1 MFQTTRGAGLDLQMS
16 QSNMCSTASEGS
28 TPMHDT
34 TQTLSQPQNP
44 YPYYQRMR
52 EQQPVFY
59 DQEQDAWQVF
69 RYADVER
76 VFTDYQTFSSRTPCC
91 PFTTDFHSFYRMDP
105 PELQQYRGLVSQ
117 PFTPLAV
124 SRQASRIMS
133 LTMQLLDRVAD
144 RGQMDVIDDLV
155 FPLPLRVLADLLGLP
170 LQDEE
175 RYAVWSQTIN
185 GEEMPELRAYFHELL
200 TERQHLLRPGII
212 RSLFQAR
219 LDGRPL
225 AHEELLGFCG
235 QLFGGANLEITP
247 FLGNVVHGLL
257 EHPEVADELRAEP
270 GLIPGAV
277 EEMLRMYP
285 PVPTGGPRR
294 ATTDVELSG
303 HVIGAGQ
310 RVSPVLASANRDETV
325 FAEPDRFDIRRQP
338 NPHLSFVTG
347 PHVCIGAHLSRLE
360 TRIVLSALLERF
372 EEIQLTPGGTLEV
385 EPSCMVGAK
394 HLPITFRPRSSVKAH
409 PVEPA

>member
-1 MFQTTRGAGLDLQMS
+1 MNTI
-16 QSNMCSTASEGS
+16 STAFEKGEMIMNETS
-28 TPMHDT
+28 
-34 TQTLSQPQNP
+34 QTCSLPQNP
-44 YPYYQRMR
+44 YPYYQHMR

-59 DQEQDAWQVF
+59 HQEQEVWQVF

-91 PFTTDFHSFYRMDP
+91 SFTTDFHSFYRMDP

-124 SRQASRIMS
+124 AQ
-133 LTMQLLDRVAD
+133 LTDRMRDMVAALLDRIAD
-144 RGQMDVIDDLV
+144 RGQMDVMADLA
-155 FPLPLRVLADLLGLP
+155 FPFPLRVMADLLGLP

-175 RYAVWSQTIN
+175 RYAAWSQAIN

-200 TERQHLLRPGII
+200 TERQCLLRPGLIT
-212 RSLFQAR
+212 SLLEAR

-225 AHEELLGFCG
+225 HQEEVLGHCG
-235 QLFGGANLEITP
+235 QLFAGANVEITP
-247 FLGNVVHGLL
+247 FLGNVVQSLL
-257 EHPEVADELRAEP
+257 EHPEVAEELRAEP
-270 GLIPGAV
+270 DLIPSAI
-277 EEMLRMYP
+277 EEMLRVYP

-294 ATTDVELSG
+294 VTTDVELSG
-303 HVIGAGQ
+303 QVIRAGQ
-310 RVSPVLASANRDETV
+310 RIIPVLASANQDETM
-325 FAEPDRFDIRRQP
+325 FAEPDRFDMRRQP

-372 EEIQLTPGGTLEV
+372 QDIQAA
-385 EPSCMVGAK
+385 SGARLSPAGMFGVK
-394 HLPITFRPRSSVKAH
+394 HLPITFRTRVDPTLTSRT
-409 PVEPA
+409 